1 MIFSMETDFTSGLRA
16 TVTLVNGLKG
26 KCMVSGS
33 FTGKM
38 DLNISDSI
46 ETILSM
52 ERDKWSGILLKGTEV
67 IGHMVKNM
75 GMANR

>member
-52 ERDKWSGILLKGTEV
+52 ERDK
-67 IGHMVKNM
+67 
-75 GMANR
+75 